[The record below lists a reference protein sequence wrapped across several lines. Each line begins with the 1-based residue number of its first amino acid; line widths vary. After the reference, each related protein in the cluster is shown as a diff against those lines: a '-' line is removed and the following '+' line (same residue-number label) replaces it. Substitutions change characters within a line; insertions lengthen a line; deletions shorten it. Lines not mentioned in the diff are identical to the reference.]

1 MATSMLVVLAAAG
14 LVAGAPAQ
22 NTAVRSSAAVPVAA
36 KAQLTNVAV
45 KRNLGATCI
54 VSQKTKAG
62 KAAAARCTEA
72 QQGQVASV
80 GTHIVSNTALSSFLA
95 PLAGAT
101 AGSLIATQ
109 VIDNGNGTSTVVI
122 SAR

>member
-54 VSQKTKAG
+54 VSQKTKA
-62 KAAAARCTEA
+62 AAARCTEA
-72 QQGQVASV
+72 QQGQAASV
-80 GTHIVSNTALSSFLA
+80 GTHIVSNSALSSFLA

-122 SAR
+122 SSR